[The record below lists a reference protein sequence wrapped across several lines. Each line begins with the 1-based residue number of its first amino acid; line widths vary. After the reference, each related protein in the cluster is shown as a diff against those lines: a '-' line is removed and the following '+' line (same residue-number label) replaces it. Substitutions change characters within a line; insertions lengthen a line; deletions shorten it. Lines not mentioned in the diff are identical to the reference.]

1 MKCYLILF
9 YINKN
14 VTLKNKDEKIQLINE
29 KKRITK
35 SFMSGHICKA
45 KERDFG

>member
-29 KKRITK
+29 KKKDNQVIYVR
-35 SFMSGHICKA
+35 SYL
-45 KERDFG
+45 

>member
-29 KKRITK
+29 KKKDNQIIYVR
-35 SFMSGHICKA
+35 SYL
-45 KERDFG
+45 